1 MRGESI
7 AMTLAAV
14 IKGQV
19 PGVKKQ
25 TSLFLDGLGHPQK
38 PLKDFVG
45 YSMLYVHTRREDL
58 LTLICSVVQRH
69 GTIQKCYMSE

>member
-1 MRGESI
+1 M
-7 AMTLAAV
+7 LAAV

-25 TSLFLDGLGHPQK
+25 TSLFLDGLGHPTK

-45 YSMLYVHTRREDL
+45 YS
-58 LTLICSVVQRH
+58 TLDAYSAEKAANLSPSVV
-69 GTIQKCYMSE
+69 